1 MINISTDLM
10 SFFDLFTLLVGFLL
24 LVIGFVLLSK
34 LSSPKKYNIYF
45 IIIVFLAGIQ
55 RALYGLYSLGFLSKV
70 YLPLSQ
76 KLFYSVFLPPIF
88 YLFFLNSLDR
98 KTPNRT
104 DINHF
109 IIVVLLLVLIEIF
122 DVDELYLKIIFF
134 FYSTT
139 YLWLL
144 LLLLRN
150 KVVKPKTVYEKQLI
164 ESKKYWL
171 MLMTFLFTIIY
182 FIANIS
188 ALYSLP
194 QINNVLMIFYNYSS
208 IFWLF
213 VSMYLLINP
222 VIMYGNEY
230 FILNSHKVESSN
242 INVWNKKIN
251 TYKSS
256 DNRGELTSIKINP
269 REYIGRIMKFESEYI
284 NNYLPTPTLKNLSI
298 YTKIPQSH
306 LNYLFKHNCNY
317 TFSEYLNVLK
327 IQKSLKLLNEGYLT
341 DKTIESLALTC
352 HFNSRITFYNNFK
365 KHIGISVSEYVNKP
379 TI

>member
-76 KLFYSVFLPPIF
+76 KLIYSVFIPPIF

-230 FILNSHKVESSN
+230 FILNSHKIESSN
-242 INVWNKKIN
+242 INIWNKK
-251 TYKSS
+251 TKTFKSS
-256 DNRGELTSIKINP
+256 DNHGELKTIKINP
-269 REYIGRIMKFESEYI
+269 IEYIGRITEFESEFI
-284 NNYLPTPTLKNLSI
+284 NNNLPTPTLKNLSI
-298 YTKIPQSH
+298 STKIPQSH
-306 LNYLFKHNCNY
+306 LNYLFKYNCNY

-327 IQKSLKLLNEGYLT
+327 VQKSLKLINDGYLRN
-341 DKTIESLALTC
+341 KTIESLALTC
-352 HFNSRITFYNNFK
+352 QFNSRITFYNNFK
-365 KHIGISVSEYVNKP
+365 KHIGINVSEYVNKP